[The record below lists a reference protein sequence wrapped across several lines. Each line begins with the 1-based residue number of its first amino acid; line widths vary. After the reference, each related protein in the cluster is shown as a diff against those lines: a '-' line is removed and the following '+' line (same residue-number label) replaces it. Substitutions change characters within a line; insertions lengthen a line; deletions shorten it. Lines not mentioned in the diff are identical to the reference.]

1 MNQELTP
8 SEYFE
13 IIKGK
18 KNTID
23 DQELVNIY
31 DNCLTLLNKYK
42 ITGQTKAIKKLI
54 FHLETIEKERSIVQ
68 AGIDTFVYRDDIEE
82 FIENISKDTVK
93 IQDLESYEREIP
105 DDVVAVLETVKDKFD
120 QFYVVF
126 MDYTGKVEKQVTKE
140 RRDKDPILFGT
151 FQDEKS
157 RTVIDRFYFIGDWED
172 EYCDLTLDKM
182 VNKVQTSKGKNISMT
197 IKTPTDIKELKE
209 QLSLLEE
216 HENRFIMGNKQKTG
230 FFQKIST
237 FFSKKH

>member
-82 FIENISKDTVK
+82 FIENISK
-93 IQDLESYEREIP
+93 
-105 DDVVAVLETVKDKFD
+105 
-120 QFYVVF
+120 
-126 MDYTGKVEKQVTKE
+126 
-140 RRDKDPILFGT
+140 
-151 FQDEKS
+151 
-157 RTVIDRFYFIGDWED
+157 
-172 EYCDLTLDKM
+172 
-182 VNKVQTSKGKNISMT
+182 
-197 IKTPTDIKELKE
+197 
-209 QLSLLEE
+209 
-216 HENRFIMGNKQKTG
+216 
-230 FFQKIST
+230 
-237 FFSKKH
+237 